1 MDALVPQVIA
11 SIAVIIGISYLAGAA
26 MRRLGQP
33 AVIGQI
39 LAGILLGP
47 SLLGQLPGNV
57 EAVLIPPPVVP
68 YLTVVAQI
76 ALVLFLLAV
85 GYELDLG
92 VLRRQ
97 RRAVPIVSSAALV
110 LPMLLGAGS
119 VFAFGSWYLPG
130 RDGPAPAGFVLYI
143 AIAMSITAVP
153 VLASIIAERGM
164 TRSRP
169 GVVAMTSAGMI
180 DVVGWLALLVV
191 LLLIG
196 GASPVE
202 SHSLPV
208 AVAVFAGYL
217 LIMIFGVRPMLR
229 RWLQRSGSSPG
240 RNIPVIV
247 TVGMASAWVTS
258 ALGLHVI
265 FGAFL
270 AGLIMP
276 RTAHGTPDDRLYRP
290 LQESGNL
297 LLPVFF
303 VVAGLPV
310 DIGGLTGSD
319 FGLLGIVCAVAIVG
333 KVGGGFLGAGLGGLR
348 PREAAI
354 VGVLLNTRGLTELI
368 VLTVG
373 LQAGI
378 IDRRLYTILVIMALI
393 TTLLTGPLLGLLRFR
408 RLAGP
413 PAPTRQ
419 ASTMSGQ
426 PVVVPD
432 PT

>member
-1 MDALVPQVIA
+1 MSVDALIPHVIA
-11 SIAVIIGISYLAGAA
+11 SIAIIIGISYLAGAA

-47 SLLGQLPGNV
+47 SILGQLPGDP
-57 EAVLIPPPVVP
+57 EAILIPPPVVP
-68 YLTVVAQI
+68 YLSVVAQI

-97 RRAVPIVSSAALV
+97 RRAVPIISAAALV
-110 LPMLLGAGS
+110 LPILLGAGS

-130 RDGPAPAGFVLYI
+130 HDGPPPAGFVLYI

-169 GVVAMTSAGMI
+169 GVLAMTSAGMI
-180 DVVGWLALLVV
+180 DVACWLALLVV
-191 LLLIG
+191 LLIG
-196 GASPVE
+196 GAAPTQDRP
-202 SHSLPV
+202 LPV
-208 AVAVFAGYL
+208 AVALFAGYL
-217 LIMIFGVRPMLR
+217 LVMIFGVRPLLR
-229 RWLQRSGSSPG
+229 RWLRRSGASLG

-247 TVGMASAWVTS
+247 TVGMASAWATS

-270 AGLIMP
+270 AGLIIP
-276 RTAHGTPDDRLYRP
+276 RTPRGTPDERLYRP
-290 LQESGNL
+290 LQETGNL

-310 DIGGLTGSD
+310 DIGGLTGPD
-319 FGLLGIVCAVAIVG
+319 LLLLGIVCVIAILG
-333 KVGGGFLGAGLGGLR
+333 KVGGGFLGARLGGL
-348 PREAAI
+348 PNREAAI

-393 TTLLTGPLLGLLRFR
+393 TTVLTGPLLGLLRFR
-408 RLAGP
+408 RGIEP
-413 PAPTRQ
+413 GEGQEP
-419 ASTMSGQ
+419 STIAAQ
-426 PVVVPD
+426 PIVVPD

>member
-130 RDGPAPAGFVLYI
+130 HDGPAPAGFVLYI
-143 AIAMSITAVP
+143 AIAMSITAVQ

-164 TRSRP
+164 TRRRP
-169 GVVAMTSAGMI
+169 VGAFGCAADRRRVARGEPLTAR
-180 DVVGWLALLVV
+180 
-191 LLLIG
+191 G
-196 GASPVE
+196 GGPVRR
-202 SHSLPV
+202 LPADHDLRGA
-208 AVAVFAGYL
+208 AVAA
-217 LIMIFGVRPMLR
+217 
-229 RWLQRSGSSPG
+229 
-240 RNIPVIV
+240 
-247 TVGMASAWVTS
+247 
-258 ALGLHVI
+258 
-265 FGAFL
+265 
-270 AGLIMP
+270 
-276 RTAHGTPDDRLYRP
+276 P
-290 LQESGNL
+290 L
-297 LLPVFF
+297 V
-303 VVAGLPV
+303 
-310 DIGGLTGSD
+310 
-319 FGLLGIVCAVAIVG
+319 
-333 KVGGGFLGAGLGGLR
+333 
-348 PREAAI
+348 
-354 VGVLLNTRGLTELI
+354 
-368 VLTVG
+368 
-373 LQAGI
+373 
-378 IDRRLYTILVIMALI
+378 
-393 TTLLTGPLLGLLRFR
+393 
-408 RLAGP
+408 
-413 PAPTRQ
+413 
-419 ASTMSGQ
+419 
-426 PVVVPD
+426 
-432 PT
+432 